1 MEKISSIGDF
11 YLYCSNYSHV
21 SFDVFDTLIRRRL
34 LKVNEV
40 HDTVSAYALALV
52 GRRKDS
58 SPFDLTLLRYRMSDS
73 LKSFDGQGTQEPLLE
88 DVWDRIIAHY
98 VSDKAERAQ
107 IVEKIVD
114 FEVSIESSN
123 LELIDGARDLLLK
136 LKASGKIMTAISDM
150 YFSRSVM
157 EKILGNLGI
166 FDLFDHVYISA
177 DSKLTKQTGD
187 LFRQVLGDLAIEP
200 YQLLHVGDNPHS
212 DVAMA
217 KKVGVD
223 CVLVEQHHLLEL
235 KRPAYGQRERIEEEV
250 ADLVKLHLISL
261 LFDAADNRVEHIYF
275 MARDGCA
282 INDFLAAWDSHF
294 VHDFLGVPEHSNL
307 YLNRLLSCWGGVD
320 FSGDWLI
327 QAIGLVFWLNHGEA
341 SPKEMCERLGVKVV
355 PAAFGTELLRAEHDT
370 FRVAD
375 IFIEA
380 GLKEQIKEAIL
391 GKRHDLIRYLR
402 DVGFFEHQ
410 NVAFSDVGYS
420 GTVLRDLNSLFVNHL
435 LGEAVGVPPAMHLH
449 LVATNGNYASNQSR
463 AYPFVRFSPQV
474 VLPVEKLP
482 VPLLDSFAWLE
493 FFFKHPTLKPILRFV
508 ERDGKLHPE
517 LRHDEPSKT
526 ATPSQRVVRHA
537 AARDE
542 DIVLLW
548 MAAINFQGQLT
559 DAAIHRFAHPD
570 VDTVA
575 QMSDEVFEMHSVQGD
590 RRSILMRIP
599 NGSVEA
605 ISLAAKKGDYWI
617 PGSIVASRTPV
628 AALAPIEP
636 TEPTTVANRNL
647 TGKLLDLI
655 RGRRAASNVS
665 PVEFDPKFYRAFY
678 PDLRQFHDNQAL
690 WQHFFSH
697 GKREKRVGTYQALVD
712 QLVTECGPI
721 PSDFDPLAYLR
732 LNHDVAAHVDT
743 PERALDHYMR
753 SGRNEGRIYRWMN
766 HDLAREFD
774 VLLASGLIV
783 LDDDELRD
791 WKRGEAVLDLFL
803 RRHGLRQAP
812 WIDEIDVAEFRA
824 LNFEWAGAV
833 RNKAECIVA
842 LLERGLA
849 HQPHLSLTN
858 PFDPEFYRRQLAS
871 SQQRSSAELYWHYL
885 SEGAAR
891 GLAPSEIAALRRI
904 WGLSEFPE
912 SFDWQGFAAS
922 IGMAGDSLERTDV
935 LSRFIDTLGLQ
946 RLQFVSGPEAAHF
959 TEYLANRAWRVYGHL
974 DEARALFEAALEVS
988 ASPGRIHHCL
998 GDLALQS
1005 GRKDVALQHFR
1016 LGIEK
1021 PSTDRWSFINAA
1033 NLLVE
1038 RGDYVAALS
1047 VLEQGKERWQQRAP
1061 WRRVRDRALHMQSRV
1076 VLNQILH
1083 RRPGFLDFAVADRLY
1098 KDIASTTPTSMKLL
1112 PGGRGALVLTM
1123 RPASSARWDRAI
1135 LDQVTVY
1142 DLLSIE
1148 QGDYFAAL
1156 LTHETVI
1163 FHEVPFTSEVLQA
1176 IALARS
1182 LGRRTVAWIGDFAE
1196 WEGLPLSYCE
1206 WNDVGANP
1214 SPLGLEQFPEIM
1226 LPARYCND
1234 VVTTIAGCVPLLE
1247 RVATDASVRLLAQDN
1262 AMAPETDRKQQLVV
1276 VVPANDI
1283 PAADLR
1289 VLAESLRDVV
1299 RASPDMRILIDQR
1312 LAAREELTDVA
1323 GRWSVLSDNISLSSL
1338 SRLIANADLV
1348 IQIVRNALLQFSVS
1362 TEARVHGV
1370 PALVLRET
1378 VPAGKRM
1385 SRGGHGTAVS
1395 LRPVSEPTDL
1405 SSRSELV
1412 ARIEAA
1418 IRSGRTEPE
1427 LPLWKER
1434 IVESRVSVPTVHA
1447 HRIMFANV
1455 FFAPQVIGGA
1465 TRVMKDNIDFYLD
1478 HHDDE
1483 FELAV
1488 FCADEQND
1496 RNSEWRIDGYRGIPV
1511 FRTATPQELNM
1522 DWRAANEMVTA
1533 RFAAAVRAFKPD
1545 LVHIHCLQR
1554 LGVGVA
1560 EVCRELNIPYVVTLH
1575 DAWWLSDY
1583 PFLTDENGQLVRLSE
1598 DFRAQRQLSSV
1609 SPDASLLRAGR
1620 LRKALLGARERF
1632 AVSRSFAKLY
1642 ETCGIP
1648 CRFIENGSSRIVPA
1662 SRQAVSDG
1670 RVQLCHIGGLEH
1682 HKGAYLIEAAL
1693 RNNRYNNLQFTVV
1706 DLAREAG
1713 DETHTVWGNTPVTIT
1728 GKMSTA
1734 QIARFYAQMHVLIAP
1749 STWPESYGLVTR
1761 EALAHGLWVIASN
1774 LGAMADPVVPG
1785 SNGFVISVSDTKDLA
1800 RSLSTI
1806 DADPQTYRHSPG
1818 AQIGLR
1824 TADDQSAE
1832 LVEIYR
1838 TLLPRKSV
1846 ADEDNAMFGVPA

>member
-11 YLYCSNYSHV
+11 YLYCSNYSYV

-73 LKSFDGQGTQEPLLE
+73 LKSFDGGGTQEPLIE
-88 DVWDRIIAHY
+88 DVWDRIIAQY
-98 VSDKAERAQ
+98 VSDKVERAR
-107 IVEKIVD
+107 IVSKIVD

-123 LELIDGARDLLLK
+123 LELIDGARDLLVK
-136 LKASGKIMTAISDM
+136 LKTSGKVVTAISDM

-166 FDLFDHVYISA
+166 LDLFDHVYISA

-187 LFRQVLGDLAIEP
+187 LFRQVLSDLAIEP
-200 YQLLHVGDNPHS
+200 CQLLHVGDNPHS

-217 KKVGVD
+217 EKVGMD

-235 KRPAYGQRERIEEEV
+235 KRPAYGQRVRIEEEV
-250 ADLVKLHLISL
+250 SDLLKLHLISL
-261 LFDAADNRVEHIYF
+261 LLDAADNRVEHLYF

-282 INDFLAAWDSHF
+282 INDFLAAWDSGF
-294 VHDFLGVPEHSNL
+294 VHDFLGVPTHSNL

-341 SPKEMCERLGVKVV
+341 SPKEMCERLGVKAI
-355 PAAFGTELLRAEHDT
+355 PAAFGTELLRAEYDT

-380 GLKEQIKEAIL
+380 GLKEQIKDAIL

-402 DVGFFEHQ
+402 DIGFFKHK

-493 FFFKHPTLKPILRFV
+493 FFFKHPTLKPILKFV
-508 ERDGKLHPE
+508 EREGQLHPE
-517 LRHDEPSKT
+517 LRHDESSKT
-526 ATPSQRVVRHA
+526 LTPSQRVVSHA
-537 AARDE
+537 TARDE

-548 MAAINFQGQLT
+548 MAAVNFQGQLT
-559 DAAIHRFAHPD
+559 DAVIHRFAHPD
-570 VDTVA
+570 VETVA
-575 QMSDEVFEMHSVQGD
+575 QMSDEVFELHSVQGD
-590 RRSILMRIP
+590 RRSILLRIP

-628 AALAPIEP
+628 AALVPVEP
-636 TEPTTVANRNL
+636 TVVAGRNL
-647 TGKLLDLI
+647 TGRLLDLI
-655 RGRRAASNVS
+655 RGRKSASNTS
-665 PVEFDPKFYRAFY
+665 PLEFDPKFYRAFY
-678 PDLRQFHDNQAL
+678 PDLRQFNDNQAL

-697 GKREKRVGTYQALVD
+697 GKREGRVGTYQALVD
-712 QLVTECGPI
+712 KLSTECGLI
-721 PSDFDPLAYLR
+721 PSDFDAHAYLR
-732 LNHDVAAHVDT
+732 LNRDVAAHVDT

-753 SGRNEGRIYRWMN
+753 SGRNEGRIYRWTN
-766 HDLAREFD
+766 SDLAREFD
-774 VLLASGLIV
+774 VLLASGVVV
-783 LDDDELRD
+783 LDGDELRD
-791 WKRGEAVLDLFL
+791 WKQGETVLDLFL

-824 LNFEWAGAV
+824 LHFEWAGPV
-833 RNKAECIVA
+833 RSKAECIVA

-871 SQQRSSAELYWHYL
+871 PQQRSSAELYWHYL

-912 SFDWQGFAAS
+912 SFDYRGFAAS
-922 IGMAGDSLERTDV
+922 IGMSGDSLERTDV

-946 RLQFVSGPEAAHF
+946 RLQFVSGPEAGHF

-988 ASPGRIHHCL
+988 ANPGRIHHHL

-1005 GRKDVALQHFR
+1005 GMKDLALQHFR

-1047 VLEQGKERWQQRAP
+1047 ILEEGKERWQQRAP
-1061 WRRVRDRALHMQSRV
+1061 WRRVRDRALHMRSRA
-1076 VLNQILH
+1076 VLNQVIH
-1083 RRPGFLDFAVADRLY
+1083 RRPGSLNLAVADRLY
-1098 KDIASTTPTSMKLL
+1098 EDLASTTPTSMKLL

-1123 RPASSARWDRAI
+1123 RPASSARWDRAV

-1206 WNDVGANP
+1206 WNDAGANP

-1247 RVATDASVRLLAQDN
+1247 RVATDASVRLVMQDGP
-1262 AMAPETDRKQQLVV
+1262 MALEIDRKQQLVV

-1283 PAADLR
+1283 PVADMR
-1289 VLAESLRDVV
+1289 VLAGSLRDTV
-1299 RASPDMRILIDQR
+1299 RAHPEMRILIDQR
-1312 LAAREELTDVA
+1312 LAAREELRDVA
-1323 GRWSVLSDNISLSSL
+1323 GRWSVLPDNITLSSL
-1338 SRLIANADLV
+1338 AKLIANADLV
-1348 IQIVRNALLQFSVS
+1348 IQIARNPLLQFSVS
-1362 TEARVHGV
+1362 AEARVHGV

-1378 VPAGKRM
+1378 VPAAKLTR
-1385 SRGGHGTAVS
+1385 RGVHGTAAS
-1395 LRPVSEPTDL
+1395 SRAEPKASDL
-1405 SSRSELV
+1405 SSQGDLV
-1412 ARIEAA
+1412 ARIGAA
-1418 IRSGRTEPE
+1418 IRAGRAEPE
-1427 LPLWKER
+1427 FPLRKER
-1434 IVESRVSVPTVHA
+1434 VAEKRVSAPTAHA

-1560 EVCRELNIPYVVTLH
+1560 EVCRSLNIPYIVTLH

-1583 PFLTDENGQLVRLSE
+1583 PFLTDENGQPAVLSE
-1598 DFRAQRQLSSV
+1598 DFRVQRQLATV
-1609 SPDASLLRAGR
+1609 SPDVSLLRADR
-1620 LRKALLGARERF
+1620 LRRALLGARERF

-1642 ETCGIP
+1642 ESCGIP

-1662 SRQAVSDG
+1662 PRKPMLDE

-1693 RNNRYNNLQFTVV
+1693 RNNRYSNLQFTVV
-1706 DLAREAG
+1706 DLGREAG
-1713 DETHTVWGNTPVTIT
+1713 DETHTFWGNTPVTIT

-1734 QIARFYAQMHVLIAP
+1734 QIARFYAQMHVLIAS

-1761 EALAHGLWVIASN
+1761 EALAHGLWVIASD

-1785 SNGFVISVSDTKDLA
+1785 SNGFIISVSDTKDLA
-1800 RSLSTI
+1800 RALATI
-1806 DADPQTYRHSPG
+1806 DAAPQIYRRSPQT
-1818 AQIGLR
+1818 QIRLR
-1824 TADDQSAE
+1824 TADEQSAE
-1832 LVEIYR
+1832 LVDIYR
-1838 TLLPRKSV
+1838 TMLQRKAV
-1846 ADEDNAMFGVPA
+1846 ADEDDAMLGECA